1 MTHGPFS
8 LSVIA
13 FAAISLVSGLA
24 TASPRPSDPCN
35 QIRNDFNSRI
45 KALKQQQKTDLAEC
59 RNHGLSG
66 CSDRQQKQKDE
77 LRALQAER
85 DMQLAGCRQAPL
97 ALGILLSDTTECYN
111 ARQDYVNNYYHQ
123 YPGGDHDH
131 YKNPTPGKNGG
142 QNPGTNANGG
152 NHQPKL
158 PRDGSDGS
166 GDHFSGRGSTASSS
180 AGSSQHDSGSHSGSS
195 GGGASYSG
203 SSSSHASSGGGSSSS
218 GGGGSS
224 SSSSSAASHDSA
236 PARPK

>member
-1 MTHGPFS
+1 MTHRPLS
-8 LSVIA
+8 LSIIA
-13 FAAISLVSGLA
+13 FATLSLVSGFA
-24 TASPRPSDPCN
+24 TAAPRPSDPCN

-45 KALKQQQKTDLAEC
+45 KALKRQQKADLADC
-59 RNHGLSG
+59 RNNGLSG
-66 CSDRQQKQKDE
+66 CSDRQQEQKNH

-85 DMQLAGCRQAPL
+85 DMHLAGCRQAPL
-97 ALGILLSDTTECYN
+97 TLGIPLSDTTECYN

-123 YPGGDHDH
+123 YPGGDNDH

-142 QNPGTNANGG
+142 QNPGTNASGG

-166 GDHFSGRGSTASSS
+166 SDHFSGHASTASSS
-180 AGSSQHDSGSHSGSS
+180 ANSSQHDSGSHNASS

-203 SSSSHASSGGGSSSS
+203 SPSSHASSGGGSTSS

>member
-1 MTHGPFS
+1 MTHRPLS

-13 FAAISLVSGLA
+13 FATISLVSGFA
-24 TASPRPSDPCN
+24 TAAPRSSDPCN

-45 KALKQQQKTDLAEC
+45 KALKKQQKNDLADC
-59 RNHGLSG
+59 RKNGLSG
-66 CSDRQQKQKDE
+66 CSDRQQKQTDE
-77 LRALQAER
+77 LRALHAER

-97 ALGILLSDTTECYN
+97 SLGIPLSDTTECYN
-111 ARQDYVNNYYHQ
+111 ARQDYVNNYYRQ
-123 YPGGDHDH
+123 YPGGDNDH
-131 YKNPTPGKNGG
+131 YKNPAPGKNGG
-142 QNPGTNANGG
+142 QNPATNANGG

-166 GDHFSGRGSTASSS
+166 SDHFSGRASTASSS

-195 GGGASYSG
+195 TGGASYSG
-203 SSSSHASSGGGSSSS
+203 GSSSHGSSGGGSTSS

-224 SSSSSAASHDSA
+224 SASSSAASHDSA